1 MTPALI
7 YLLCTATALV
17 CAMLLLRGFQRSG
30 FRLLFWSSLCFF
42 ALTLDNLFL
51 FVDRVVLP
59 SANLLVWRRPIA
71 LVGIALLLY
80 GMIWEERR

>member
-1 MTPALI
+1 MAPALI
-7 YLLCTATALV
+7 YLLCTATALLS
-17 CAMLLLRGFQRSG
+17 AMLLFRGFRRSG

-51 FVDRVVLP
+51 FVDRIIFP
-59 SANLLVWRRPIA
+59 SSDLLVWRRPLA

-80 GMIWEERR
+80 GMIWEEKR